1 MGQSQKEASQAKL
14 PKENQG
20 YFKYTSGLAGLMTA
34 VLGGGGAG
42 RKRNL
47 SPPRALAP
55 DYFLTLPSIF
65 LVLDKELSSFSMHHG
80 LREGPRLV

>member
-14 PKENQG
+14 PKENQE
-20 YFKYTSGLAGLMTA
+20 YFKYTTGLAGLMTA
-34 VLGGGGAG
+34 VLGGGG

-80 LREGPRLV
+80 LRESPRLV

>member
-14 PKENQG
+14 PKENQR
-20 YFKYTSGLAGLMTA
+20 YFKCTTGLAGLMTA
-34 VLGGGGAG
+34 VLQEVGG

-47 SPPRALAP
+47 SPPRALAS
-55 DYFLTLPSIF
+55 DYFLTLPSMF

-80 LREGPRLV
+80 LRESPRLV